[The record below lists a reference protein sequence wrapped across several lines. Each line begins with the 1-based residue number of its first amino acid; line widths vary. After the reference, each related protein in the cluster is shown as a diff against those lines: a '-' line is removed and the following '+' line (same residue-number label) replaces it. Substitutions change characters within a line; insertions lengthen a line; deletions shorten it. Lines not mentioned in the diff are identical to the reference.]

1 MTRTMLTR
9 GPIAQPGGPP
19 VDKYTYGCAF
29 QHIDGV
35 TFVGPQGGAP
45 GLRGPD
51 RQRSAQ
57 WVVVVLINQ
66 DGTMI
71 PVLQREE
78 AILIG
83 S

>member
-9 GPIAQPGGPP
+9 GSIAQPGGPP
-19 VDKYTYGCAF
+19 VDEYTYGCAF
-29 QHIDGV
+29 QQIDGV
-35 TFVGPQGGAP
+35 TFVGHRGGTP

>member
-1 MTRTMLTR
+1 MPQIAR
-9 GPIAQPGGPP
+9 GG
-19 VDKYTYGCAF
+19 T
-29 QHIDGV
+29 
-35 TFVGPQGGAP
+35 P
-45 GLRGPD
+45 GLRGPA